1 MPRVL
6 LYLTSL
12 ILVSCAAAPPVTTPH
27 HGVAVAGL
35 EPVESASSTPYNDDA
50 IRAAAEARHA
60 RPVAPTE
67 PIETL
72 FDGSASSELFVASTP
87 PSPSPPLDVVEAKAE
102 ESVATLPFVPA
113 QLAADLEAIAS
124 SAADPVP
131 AHFARALL
139 PILLNALDAT
149 TIDVD
154 DFDSRTD
161 LTESERQLLHE
172 TAAFSARANER
183 LGDGEAARVVLE
195 EELAR
200 LLDAIREPEPF
211 GITFATLI
219 DEVRGVGDFTS
230 RASSRFL
237 KGVNH
242 DARIYMDFE
251 GVGWTYDGTNWST
264 ELELQIQVLKA
275 SGYQVYSTNWEQ
287 IRDTRAR
294 RVAVFAWSSVPLADD
309 LEIGKYVIKV
319 RARQGDS
326 EGFTEHLLPFEIVSR
341 LAGATSRE

>member
-12 ILVSCAAAPPVTTPH
+12 ILVSCAAAPPATTPH
-27 HGVAVAGL
+27 RGVAVAGL
-35 EPVESASSTPYNDDA
+35 EPVESDSSTPYNDDA

-67 PIETL
+67 PMETL
-72 FDGSASSELFVASTP
+72 FDGSASRELFVASTP
-87 PSPSPPLDVVEAKAE
+87 PLPPPPLDVVEAE
-102 ESVATLPFVPA
+102 EVVAMPSFVPA
-113 QLAADLEAIAS
+113 QLAADLEAMAS
-124 SAADPVP
+124 RSADPVP

-139 PILLNALDAT
+139 PILLNALDVT
-149 TIDVD
+149 TVDVD

-172 TAAFSARANER
+172 TAVFSARANQR
-183 LGDGEAARVVLE
+183 LGEGEAARVVLE

-211 GITFATLI
+211 AITFATLI

-237 KGVNH
+237 KGLNH

-275 SGYQVYSTNWEQ
+275 SGYQVYSTNWEP

-319 RARQGDS
+319 RARQGDA

-341 LAGATSRE
+341 LAGAASRE